1 MDIVR
6 FGQNDI
12 DNALQKMSDD
22 DLDDLAFGAIKLD
35 GRGKILQYN
44 AAEGAITGRD
54 PQEVVGKN
62 FFTEVAPCTNQP
74 DFYGRFRKGVESG
87 ELNDLFEYTFDYKMV
102 PTKVKVHMKKA
113 ITDDNYWV
121 FVKRL

>member
-6 FGQNDI
+6 FGQEDI
-12 DNALQKMSDD
+12 DNALQKMSDE
-22 DLDDLAFGAIKLD
+22 DLDGLAFGAIKLD
-35 GRGKILQYN
+35 GKGTILQYN

-54 PQEVVGKN
+54 PGEVVGKN

-74 DFYGRFRKGVESG
+74 DFQGRFQKGVDSG
-87 ELNDLFEYTFDYKMV
+87 ELNDLFEYTFDYKMA

-113 ITDDNYWV
+113 ITDDSYWV

>member
-1 MDIVR
+1 MDVVR
-6 FGQNDI
+6 FGQDDI
-12 DNALQKMSDD
+12 ENSLQSMSDS

-35 GRGKILQYN
+35 KEGKILQYN
-44 AAEGAITGRD
+44 AAEGSLTGRD
-54 PQEVVGKN
+54 PKEVVGKN

-74 DFYGRFRKGVESG
+74 EFYGRFKQGVDSG
-87 ELNDLFEYTFDYKMV
+87 ELNDLFEYTFDYKMA

-113 ITDDNYWV
+113 LTDDAYWV

>member
-6 FGQNDI
+6 FGQQDI
-12 DNALQKMSDD
+12 DNALQRMSDN
-22 DLDDLAFGAIKLD
+22 DLDGLAFGAIKLD
-35 GRGKILQYN
+35 GKGTILQYN

-54 PQEVVGKN
+54 PGEVVGKN

-74 DFYGRFRKGVESG
+74 DFYGRFQNGVESG
-87 ELNDLFEYTFDYKMV
+87 ELNDLFEYTFDYKMA

-113 ITDDNYWV
+113 ITDDTYWV